1 MLADDKQKEQ
11 FQAELVIRE
20 KKEQEERKRRQEQEE
35 ENKYDIGVIKSYK
48 VNNRSKVSSNGLK
61 QISKRNLNL
70 TNGKNKRVG
79 GTPINYD

>member
-1 MLADDKQKEQ
+1 M
-11 FQAELVIRE
+11 ELIIRE

-48 VNNRSKVSSNGLK
+48 MSNRKQVSTNGIK

-70 TNGKNKRVG
+70 TNGKNKRVS
-79 GTPINYD
+79 GTPINYDQKKRQT